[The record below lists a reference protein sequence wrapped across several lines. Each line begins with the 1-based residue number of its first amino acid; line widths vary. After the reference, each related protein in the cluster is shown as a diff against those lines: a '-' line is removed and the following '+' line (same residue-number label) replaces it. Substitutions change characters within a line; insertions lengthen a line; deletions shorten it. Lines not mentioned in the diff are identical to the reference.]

1 MVTATLLQ
9 PYIEVFRQLNC
20 ICENSHLRVYEGHL
34 SSPASIRIVPFCNEV
49 WIITPA
55 HTAHYGRLKTFVDV
69 TIDEGYCIIII
80 SDDRSCDLPE
90 KSCILDDFI
99 ASSKTPYSCINYIN
113 MLLTPDCVSDKA
125 AAVKEM
131 IISENGN
138 ITADYISIHTGYC
151 NRHINRMF
159 TDSFGYGPKQFGIS
173 IRLASVIAEI
183 LEKPH
188 RSNIEFI
195 NNSGYSDQSHFQRE
209 FRTFMGETPRDF
221 IKRLQ
226 KEI

>member
-20 ICENSHLRVYEGHL
+20 ICENSHLRVYEGHI
-34 SSPASIRIVPFCNEV
+34 SSSASIRIVPFCNDI

-113 MLLTPDCVSDKA
+113 SLLPPVNVPDRASYI
-125 AAVKEM
+125 KEM

-138 ITADYISIHTGYC
+138 ITADYISTHTGYC
-151 NRHINRMF
+151 NRHINRIF
-159 TDSFGYGPKQFGIS
+159 TDSFGYGPKQFCKA
-173 IRLASVIAEI
+173 IRLAAVIIEI
-183 LEKPH
+183 IDNPQ
-188 RSNIEFI
+188 RSNVDFI

-209 FRTFMGETPRDF
+209 FRAFMGETPKNF
-221 IKRLQ
+221 IKRLE
-226 KEI
+226 KKI